1 MRFFFGGLACVLRC
15 ISHTMISLSFPGF
28 LFSLQG
34 KMDQAMKN
42 IEKLLKT
49 KDRCQLAT
57 IFILVVIFV
66 IVTAIAVS

>member
-1 MRFFFGGLACVLRC
+1 MTTHPSMDV
-15 ISHTMISLSFPGF
+15 
-28 LFSLQG
+28 QG
-34 KMDQAMKN
+34 KMDQAVKN

-57 IFILVVIFV
+57 IFILVVVFV